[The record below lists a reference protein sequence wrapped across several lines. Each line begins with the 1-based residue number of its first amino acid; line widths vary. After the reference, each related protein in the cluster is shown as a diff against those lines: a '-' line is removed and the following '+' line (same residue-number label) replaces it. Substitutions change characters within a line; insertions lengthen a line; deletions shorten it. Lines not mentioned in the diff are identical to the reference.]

1 MVSVPP
7 FIQASRSSGTLGV
20 QSNRSAAFTFEV
32 VRSKQ
37 AAMSFWP
44 SVTK

>member
-7 FIQASRSSGTLGV
+7 LIQALRNSGTFGS
-20 QSNRSAAFTFEV
+20 QSKRSAAFTREV